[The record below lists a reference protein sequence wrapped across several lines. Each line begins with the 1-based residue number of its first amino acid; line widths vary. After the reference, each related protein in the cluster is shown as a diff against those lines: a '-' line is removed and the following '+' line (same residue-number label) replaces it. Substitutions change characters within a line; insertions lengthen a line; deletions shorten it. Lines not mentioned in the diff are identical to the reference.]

1 MILFRKGNIMKWYKV
16 LCRGNKVE
24 QIVCIQAD
32 FPEQACDLVMKM
44 YGLKYNEYKI
54 I

>member
-1 MILFRKGNIMKWYKV
+1 MKWYKV
-16 LCRGNKVE
+16 LCRGNRGE
-24 QIVCIQAD
+24 QIIYIQAD

-44 YGLKYNEYKI
+44 YGFKYNEYKI

>member
-1 MILFRKGNIMKWYKV
+1 MKWYKV
-16 LCRGNKVE
+16 LCRGNRGK
-24 QIVCIQAD
+24 QIIYIQAD
-32 FPEQACDLVMKM
+32 IPEQACDLVMKM